1 MKKLLFVLSLILFIC
16 SCGKD
21 SDAGPPPSSDSSNN
35 SASTTVEKFDLA
47 VSASEGGSVDT
58 SGGSFNSN
66 TSVTIK
72 ATPAVGYEFT
82 GWSGNVT
89 GSTNPLTLTVNGNK
103 NITANFAEIKLQLSV
118 TASEGGN
125 VNITEG
131 KYDKQATVSL
141 VANPTDGY
149 AFTGWTGGVK
159 SADNPLSLV
168 MDEAKTIIANFEQ
181 TIDVSSQPDALF
193 GNWSFGGN
201 DSSSSKAE
209 CKVLSIVFRKNET
222 FTIVTSTSTI
232 TGQFLIVSSTKFN
245 LTKENSNIGMIT
257 NLIITNSF
265 VSFSIELNNICN
277 EDAKGNKDD
286 TYDENTD
293 PLTTK
298 IFLAANGVTIKCP
311 DAEVGDKGTVNG
323 KEYTAVDQAK
333 LRDMVSKDEDVTCVC
348 TSKVTNMNGVF
359 FDAASF
365 NQDIGNWD
373 TAAVTDMY
381 AMFYNATDFNGDIGS
396 WDTAAVTDM
405 SSMFIDATSFNQ
417 DIGNW
422 DTSKVTNIS
431 AMFYNATAFNG
442 DIGNWDTAAVTNM
455 YAMFYKATSFNHDI
469 GAWDISKVTNMSGM
483 FQNATAFNGDI
494 GSWGTAAVTNM
505 SLMFAD
511 ATSFNQDI
519 GNWKTSNV
527 TDMSYIFS
535 GATVFNGD
543 IGNWDTAAVN
553 NMYAMFP
560 GATSFNQNL
569 SGWCVTSITTEPDYF
584 SSNPTLTEANKPVWG
599 SCPAKDPTTQT
610 TLRFTE
616 RLNSV
621 GFKLLDL
628 DMPDIIDIFW
638 FYDDKVYGTVFLKN
652 YYEEVGWSEGSC
664 YSLSEGTQIDSEG
677 EKLEV
682 KILENT
688 VDKLLIEVSIDDEKG
703 TFEFISDNLWD
714 ISKDDNDQFV
724 SSISVTKAEIGDI
737 PSAQTYERITLG
749 SESDWCD
756 LGTLSE
762 TTAPSITLTGAPSI
776 NLSLGD
782 TFTDPGATAS
792 DDVDGD
798 LTSSISIS
806 GSVDTSTAGTYVITY
821 SVTDT
826 AGNTTTLTRTI
837 VVSAVLVVRAAPSIT
852 LEGETTINL
861 TKGDTSFTDPGA
873 TASDDVDGDLTSS
886 IQIDGSFYW
895 YPINNVLAVA
905 RTYFITYLVTNT
917 AGYSTTVTRTI
928 VVSEPTS
935 DNIYFE
941 NGICKCP
948 QATVGETSFINGI
961 TYTVVDNSTISHR
974 FYRDYF
980 DLCTTLV
987 TDMSDVFQGL
997 TVVGDISFW
1006 DTSNVTNM
1014 SQMFSSIWV
1023 INGDIGNWDTSNV
1036 TDMSEMFQSATFNQ
1050 DISSWNTAKVTNM
1063 SNMFMWVSAFNQDIG
1078 SWNTAKVTNMSNM
1091 FAYAEAFNGDIG
1103 SWDTSSVTDMSY
1115 VFSGATVF
1123 NQNIGNWDTSK
1134 VTNMYKMFD
1143 DASAFNQNIG
1153 SWDTSSVTDMFG
1165 MFSRA
1170 TAFNQDIGNWNTSAV
1185 TGMKYM
1191 FSEASAFNQDLSRWC
1206 IQNKFN
1212 VVGRSEPFNFKTDAN
1227 STWANDPSKQPDWD
1241 GAACP

>member
-66 TSVTIK
+66 SSVTIK

-141 VANPTDGY
+141 VASPTDGY

-232 TGQFLIVSSTKFN
+232 TGQFLIVSSTKIN

-348 TSKVTNMNGVF
+348 TSKVTNMYAMFYN
-359 FDAASF
+359 ATSF

-381 AMFYNATDFNGDIGS
+381 AMF
-396 WDTAAVTDM
+396 
-405 SSMFIDATSFNQ
+405 
-417 DIGNW
+417 
-422 DTSKVTNIS
+422 
-431 AMFYNATAFNG
+431 
-442 DIGNWDTAAVTNM
+442 
-455 YAMFYKATSFNHDI
+455 
-469 GAWDISKVTNMSGM
+469 
-483 FQNATAFNGDI
+483 QNATAFNGDI
-494 GSWGTAAVTNM
+494 GSWDTAAVTNM

-610 TLRFTE
+610 TLSFTE

-628 DMPDIIDIFW
+628 NMPDIIDIFW

-664 YSLSEGTQIDSEG
+664 DSLSEGTQIDSEG

-688 VDKLLIEVSIDDEKG
+688 VDKLLIEVSFDDEKG

-792 DDVDGD
+792 DDVEGD

-1063 SNMFMWVSAFNQDIG
+1063 SNMF
-1078 SWNTAKVTNMSNM
+1078 
-1091 FAYAEAFNGDIG
+1091 AYAEAFNGD
-1103 SWDTSSVTDMSY
+1103 
-1115 VFSGATVF
+1115 
-1123 NQNIGNWDTSK
+1123 
-1134 VTNMYKMFD
+1134 
-1143 DASAFNQNIG
+1143 IG